1 MLITTLPA
9 TAGELI
15 FFFLLRSP
23 AVVSHPMFAT
33 FSGTPRRFPY
43 AADAASGIC
52 AERSASIH
60 LSHGSALH
68 PGLSY
73 SKPMHP
79 CCTHSLYPPPPP
91 SDLSLT
97 SSPSIHPMSP
107 PPSIVPT
114 PQVTACTHRLGSFSL
129 LGAARA
135 TCSLGTQLLDVNLSM
150 LGDALTDEA
159 STAPLILAVEL
170 QSA

>member
-52 AERSASIH
+52 ST
-60 LSHGSALH
+60 
-68 PGLSY
+68 
-73 SKPMHP
+73 
-79 CCTHSLYPPPPP
+79 CCPHAINYRKHFMRNP
-91 SDLSLT
+91 
-97 SSPSIHPMSP
+97 
-107 PPSIVPT
+107 
-114 PQVTACTHRLGSFSL
+114 HR
-129 LGAARA
+129 
-135 TCSLGTQLLDVNLSM
+135 T
-150 LGDALTDEA
+150 
-159 STAPLILAVEL
+159 
-170 QSA
+170 